1 MRRMQRSGA
10 VARRPQQ
17 PSASSQRHR
26 RMCLRRFGRRGG
38 VLVLV
43 LVLAGGGAYAVQELT
58 APDQFPL
65 QAVQFDSELQRVR
78 EQDLRA
84 ALDPLLDG
92 GFLALDVSAIRRAL
106 EDIAWVRSA
115 SVRRQWPGTLR
126 VTIVEQ
132 EAVAVWNEDALL
144 SSEGEVFAPDPA
156 TWPSG
161 LPQMAGPDQR
171 PEKVS
176 VRFASLQSLLDDA
189 GLELQG
195 IAVDA
200 RASWSAT
207 VNEGAQLLLGRE
219 EVESRA
225 ARFAAVY
232 PELAETQDGALE
244 RADLRYPNGF
254 AIRWTEASGAEQ

>member
-1 MRRMQRSGA
+1 MRRAQPSGA
-10 VARRPQQ
+10 VSRRPRQ
-17 PSASSQRHR
+17 PSPASQRHR
-26 RMCLRRFGRRGG
+26 RVQLRRLGRRGG

-43 LVLAGGGAYAVQELT
+43 LVLAAGGAYGVQQLT
-58 APDQFPL
+58 APEQFPL

-84 ALDPLLDG
+84 ALDPLLEG

-106 EDIAWVRSA
+106 EDIAWVDSA

-132 EAVAVWNEDALL
+132 EAVAVWNEEALL
-144 SSEGEVFAPDPA
+144 SGTGQVFAPDPA

-161 LPQMAGPDQR
+161 LPRMAGPDQR

-176 VRFASLQSLLDDA
+176 VRFASLQRLLDGA

-207 VNEGAQLLLGRE
+207 VNDGAELLLGRE

-225 ARFAAVY
+225 ARFADVY
-232 PELAETQDGALE
+232 PELAAGQEGTLE

-254 AIRWTEASGAEQ
+254 AIRWTQASGAEQ